1 MVLPAPQKTYYRKGN
16 TMKSENR
23 IRLTRLEACTLM
35 AREAVS
41 LLEGGAEA
49 LDSGTE
55 FREALALLDSTQEL
69 GDGGALLAWV
79 DAELES
85 VKRFAETG
93 ERTNSL
99 VKLDT
104 PFPMPDPAMQLDAV
118 REILQATAQR
128 QPTPEQWQT
137 ALNAAQM
144 LTEMD
149 GLEDMVLGAMTP
161 DGGFL
166 TSGNLWN
173 LLETVQAAFQEAH
186 KCLYAE
192 TAEQAM
198 T

>member
-1 MVLPAPQKTYYRKGN
+1 
-16 TMKSENR
+16 MKSENR
-23 IRLTRLEACTLM
+23 IPLTRLEACTLM

-55 FREALALLDSTQEL
+55 FREALALLCATQAL

-85 VKRFAETG
+85 SRRFAKTG
-93 ERTNSL
+93 ERTESL

-104 PFPMPDPAMQLDAV
+104 PLPMPDPDMQLETV
-118 REILQATAQR
+118 CVLLQATAAR
-128 QPTPEQWQT
+128 RPCTMEQWET
-137 ALNAAQM
+137 MLGAVRI

-149 GLEDMVLGAMTP
+149 SLEDMVLGTMIP

-166 TSGNLWN
+166 TTEGLHKQ
-173 LLETVQAAFQEAH
+173 LADVQAA
-186 KCLYAE
+186 LAE
-192 TAEQAM
+192 N
-198 T
+198 